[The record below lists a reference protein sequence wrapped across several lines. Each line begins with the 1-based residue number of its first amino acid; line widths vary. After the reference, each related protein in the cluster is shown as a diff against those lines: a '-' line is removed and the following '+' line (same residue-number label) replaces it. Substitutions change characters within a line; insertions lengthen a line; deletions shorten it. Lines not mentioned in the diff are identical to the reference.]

1 VELEDEKEALNI
13 HNWGAW
19 VLRKRA
25 WGQSKV
31 SWSQVQLLFCMCS
44 WGHRLGRN
52 LQLNGEFHELVQPY
66 PNGWMSHKKLNAL
79 DYIKLT
85 HTNIN
90 ANLLL
95 FIYLLLIWHK

>member
-31 SWSQVQLLFCMCS
+31 SWSQSGAVVVLHVQLGGTDWEETCS
-44 WGHRLGRN
+44 
-52 LQLNGEFHELVQPY
+52 
-66 PNGWMSHKKLNAL
+66 
-79 DYIKLT
+79 
-85 HTNIN
+85 
-90 ANLLL
+90 
-95 FIYLLLIWHK
+95 